1 MSKTTATSPTTS
13 VSVSLR
19 LVRLSKSEEVAK
31 FEASDLSAN
40 PKSRTA
46 FLRSAHEFVLAGS
59 NAISAADRAMRT
71 AIERPSDLAALAAL
85 ERAEAEKASYLA
97 TKVGIGKM
105 FLEVPSLRGHEYG
118 KTIDSDSI
126 NGSHLAT
133 ALFGAFGKNEAKI
146 TLKKLA

>member
-1 MSKTTATSPTTS
+1 MSKTTATASAS

-19 LVRLSKSEEVAK
+19 LVRSTKHEEVTK
-31 FEASDLSAN
+31 FEAADLAAN
-40 PKSRTA
+40 PKARTS

-59 NAISAADRAMRT
+59 GAIGAADRAMRT

-85 ERAEAEKASYLA
+85 EQAEAAKTVYLA
-97 TKVGIGKM
+97 TKLSIGKM
-105 FLEVPSLRGHEYG
+105 LLAVPSLRGHEYG
-118 KTIDSDSI
+118 KTTEGDSV
-126 NGSHLAT
+126 NGGHLAT

>member
-1 MSKTTATSPTTS
+1 MSKTTAPTTS

-19 LVRLSKSEEVAK
+19 LVRHSKSEEVTK
-31 FEASDLSAN
+31 FDVAALAN
-40 PKSRTA
+40 PKSRTS

-59 NAISAADRAMRT
+59 GAIGAADRAMRT

-97 TKVGIGKM
+97 TKLSIGKM
-105 FLEVPSLRGHEYG
+105 FLAVPSLRGHEYG
-118 KTIDSDSI
+118 KTDEGDSV
-126 NGSHLAT
+126 NGGHLAT
-133 ALFGAFGKNEAKI
+133 ALFGAFGKNEARV